1 MCLLVGTGVQGYGE
15 EGLSVILK
23 LTEILGNVLVME
35 GHAHIMVSVEF
46 ILAAKNW
53 EGGRWNRKNQEAGR
67 IHLDFQSGAEP
78 GRVGR
83 MGWPSDIQGSLFYGT
98 LL

>member
-23 LTEILGNVLVME
+23 RTEILGSVLVME

-53 EGGRWNRKNQEAGR
+53 EGGR
-67 IHLDFQSGAEP
+67 
-78 GRVGR
+78 
-83 MGWPSDIQGSLFYGT
+83 
-98 LL
+98 